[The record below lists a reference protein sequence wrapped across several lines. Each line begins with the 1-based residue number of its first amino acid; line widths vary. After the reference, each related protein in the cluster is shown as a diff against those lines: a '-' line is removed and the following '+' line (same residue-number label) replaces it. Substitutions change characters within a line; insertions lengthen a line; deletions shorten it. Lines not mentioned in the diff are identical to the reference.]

1 MFRLHYCDYD
11 VSESNGSRIYRPNG
25 SGDYLFLYFMTPMK
39 LYKNH
44 KLELT
49 RPGACILYTPDF
61 FQHYEAVREFKN
73 SYLHFESDH
82 PNFPSHYQIPENV
95 VFYPH
100 QTEGINQL
108 IRQIQAEYLTRSSY
122 YEEQI
127 SNLLCQLFIT
137 LSRDLRQS
145 TRETETAGL
154 YQQFQKSRYT
164 ILSHCD
170 QKWNSESMAALV
182 NLSRSQFYSYYT
194 HFFHRPPKSDLI
206 EARIEKAK
214 TLLTNEALQIQ
225 DVAEMCGFSN
235 ISHFTRYFKKQCGC
249 TPREFGRKKK
259 NGGDILSVLH

>member
-82 PNFPSHYQIPENV
+82 PNFSSHYQIPENV

-100 QTEGINQL
+100 QTEGINRL

-194 HFFHRPPKSDLI
+194 HFLI
-206 EARIEKAK
+206 AQP
-214 TLLTNEALQIQ
+214 NQI
-225 DVAEMCGFSN
+225 
-235 ISHFTRYFKKQCGC
+235 
-249 TPREFGRKKK
+249 
-259 NGGDILSVLH
+259 